1 MRNGVL
7 YARTEEGL
15 ELPVID
21 VTNPAFA
28 VSATEEDLEAMLGQY
43 IQETGKR
50 QEMTV
55 ELREALQAS
64 IFGRALMA
72 ASGTFLDGMSTYRL
86 KLGPEN
92 LGADATPI
100 DRRIAGS
107 FPAYTSRIRLADMA
121 RLLAEGLAVR
131 DGREPRRDV
140 CLVNIGGGAGADSWN
155 ALIHLQREQPEL
167 LEMRKIGIA
176 VMDVDE
182 RGPAFGAKAVEALGG
197 VGAPLEGMAIGF
209 KYFSYEWSETE
220 RLRVALDG
228 LGARQAVCG
237 VSSEGGLLEYGAD
250 EEIVGNLNVL
260 HGGTAGDAIVVGS
273 VTREGEAVR
282 ASARANRVATRP
294 RTMEAFR
301 ALAEE
306 GGWAVDEVIERAF
319 SYNVRLVK
327 R

>member
-282 ASARANRVATRP
+282 ASARANRIATRP

>member
-1 MRNGVL
+1 
-7 YARTEEGL
+7 
-15 ELPVID
+15 
-21 VTNPAFA
+21 
-28 VSATEEDLEAMLGQY
+28 
-43 IQETGKR
+43 
-50 QEMTV
+50 V

-107 FPAYTSRIRLADMA
+107 FPVYTSRIRLADMA

-167 LEMRKIGIA
+167 LERRKIGIA

-250 EEIVGNLNVL
+250 EEIVGNLKAL

>member
-1 MRNGVL
+1 
-7 YARTEEGL
+7 
-15 ELPVID
+15 
-21 VTNPAFA
+21 
-28 VSATEEDLEAMLGQY
+28 
-43 IQETGKR
+43 
-50 QEMTV
+50 
-55 ELREALQAS
+55 
-64 IFGRALMA
+64 
-72 ASGTFLDGMSTYRL
+72 
-86 KLGPEN
+86 
-92 LGADATPI
+92 
-100 DRRIAGS
+100 
-107 FPAYTSRIRLADMA
+107 MA

-167 LEMRKIGIA
+167 LERRKIGIA

-301 ALAEE
+301 ALAEA

-319 SYNVRLVK
+319 SYNVRLV
-327 R
+327 RR

>member
-50 QEMTV
+50 QEIAV
-55 ELREALQAS
+55 EVREALQAS

-86 KLGPEN
+86 KLGPKN

-167 LEMRKIGIA
+167 LERRKIGIA

-301 ALAEE
+301 ALAEA

-319 SYNVRLVK
+319 SYNVRLV
-327 R
+327 RR